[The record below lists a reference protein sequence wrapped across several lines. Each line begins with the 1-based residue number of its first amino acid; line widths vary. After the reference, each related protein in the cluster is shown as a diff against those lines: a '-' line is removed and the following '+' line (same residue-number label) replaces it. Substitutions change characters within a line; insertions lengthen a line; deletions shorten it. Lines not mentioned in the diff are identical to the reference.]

1 MDTTTANSN
10 TAENTA
16 KPFTFGFTKKLPT
29 KLLTDSSL
37 RDASTKNE
45 QEEKDYVLDV
55 DSHKGIHSTKPKEI
69 LKELVIPCEGN
80 KYKFDK
86 YNVKSTNK
94 KGSQWCFSNT
104 IFCIVIYSYSVV
116 ATSPNAIR
124 DF

>member
-29 KLLTDSSL
+29 KPLTDSSL

-55 DSHKGIHSTKPKEI
+55 DSHKGIH
-69 LKELVIPCEGN
+69 
-80 KYKFDK
+80 
-86 YNVKSTNK
+86 
-94 KGSQWCFSNT
+94 
-104 IFCIVIYSYSVV
+104 
-116 ATSPNAIR
+116 
-124 DF
+124 